1 MPELVELREAE
12 EYAEKVVDQ
21 SRKDA
26 QKTRLSIDSRIE
38 EMNGEKDRKLR
49 EVALQAERAVE
60 EEMKVLEGKLTSETE
75 SALKLLEEKRPPV
88 EKEAGK
94 LLRELILR
102 GGERD

>member
-38 EMNGEKDRKLR
+38 EMNGEKDRKLG
-49 EVALQAERAVE
+49 EVASRAEKAVE
-60 EEMKVLEGKLTSETE
+60 EEMKVLEEKLASETE
-75 SALKLLEEKRPPV
+75 GALKLLEERRPAV
-88 EKEAGK
+88 EEEAGK
-94 LLRELILR
+94 LLREIVLS

>member
-1 MPELVELREAE
+1 MPELVALREAE

-26 QKTRLSIDSRIE
+26 QKTRLNISSRIE

-49 EVALQAERAVE
+49 EVASQAENAVE

-75 SALKLLEEKRPPV
+75 GALKLLDERIPAVEE
-88 EKEAGK
+88 EARK
-94 LLRELILR
+94 LLAELILR